1 MQATN
6 PFTRDFQE
14 AARLEAETARAREQ
28 NVGIFTRMFLSLGP
42 DVLKLDGTR
51 HDAEMM
57 EARGH
62 AASRWARLLDLE
74 AQLQRDDAVLAGRRS
89 ARPHPATTFSPTARS
104 KSATGH
110 GNRRRRSGAKGSPR

>member
-1 MQATN
+1 
-6 PFTRDFQE
+6 
-14 AARLEAETARAREQ
+14 
-28 NVGIFTRMFLSLGP
+28 MFLSLCP

-74 AQLQRDDAVLAGRRS
+74 AQLQRDDAVLASRPKKRPAAPGDDLLPDRTLEERDRAWEQETQVRREGL
-89 ARPHPATTFSPTARS
+89 TALRDQ
-104 KSATGH
+104 
-110 GNRRRRSGAKGSPR
+110 AKVERKELECFHKR

>member
-1 MQATN
+1 
-6 PFTRDFQE
+6 
-14 AARLEAETARAREQ
+14 
-28 NVGIFTRMFLSLGP
+28 MFLSLGP

-57 EARGH
+57 EASGH

-74 AQLQRDDAVLAGRRS
+74 AQLQRDDAVLAS
-89 ARPHPATTFSPTARS
+89 RPKKGPAAPATTFYPTARS